1 MKLNRA
7 KLSKGRWDLIIKAL
21 RDAVEMREGLALEY
35 HETDFK
41 MYLKYRALSRK
52 YQKLRDDLI
61 FRS

>member
-7 KLSKGRWDLIIKAL
+7 KLSKAQWDLIIKAL
-21 RDAVEMREGLALEY
+21 GDAVEMTEGMALRH

-41 MYLKYRALSRK
+41 IYLKYRALSRK